1 MVEGHVSARTWRFK
15 SSHPH
20 SVTVAV
26 LTNECQRGA
35 IGDLALWPPLVEAA
49 SPMIP
54 SLARLIGAARDSE
67 IPVLHCFAVR
77 RADLRGAS
85 VNAPLFEVANRA
97 GGLRA
102 GTPAV
107 ELVSELG
114 PAPTDL
120 VFPKTHGV
128 GSLRS
133 TGVDAALRNLRVDEI
148 VLTGVSVNVAIQAL
162 AFEAV
167 NLGYRVTIPRDAVA
181 GVPPSYADE
190 VMKNTLS
197 LVATLTTVDELLARW
212 G

>member
-1 MVEGHVSARTWRFK
+1 MTA
-15 SSHPH
+15 
-20 SVTVAV
+20 AV
-26 LTNECQRGA
+26 VTNECQRGA
-35 IGDLALWPPLVEAA
+35 IGDLALWPALVEAA
-49 SPMIP
+49 TPMIAR
-54 SLARLIGAARDSE
+54 LARLLQAARAAG
-67 IPVLHCFAVR
+67 IPVIHCLAER

-85 VNAPLFEVANRA
+85 ANAPLFQVANRA

-107 ELVSELG
+107 ELVPELG

-120 VFPKTHGV
+120 VFPKTHGL

-133 TGVDAALRNLRVDEI
+133 TGVDAALRNLGADEI
-148 VLTGVSVNVAIQAL
+148 VLAGVSVNVAIQAI

-190 VMKNTLS
+190 VMKNTLA
-197 LVATLTTVDELLARW
+197 LVATLTTTEELIREWA
-212 G
+212 

>member
-1 MVEGHVSARTWRFK
+1 MT
-15 SSHPH
+15 
-20 SVTVAV
+20 TAV
-26 LTNECQRGA
+26 VTNECQRGS
-35 IGDLALWPPLVEAA
+35 IGDLALWPALVEAA
-49 SPMIP
+49 TPMVP
-54 SLARLIGAARDSE
+54 SLARLLGAARDTGV
-67 IPVLHCFAVR
+67 PVLHCLAVR

-85 VNAPLFEVANRA
+85 ANAPLFEVANRA
-97 GGLRA
+97 GGLRV
-102 GTPAV
+102 GTPSA
-107 ELVSELG
+107 ELLPELG

-133 TGVDAALRNLRVDEI
+133 TGVDSALRNLGADEI

-197 LVATLTTVDELLARW
+197 LVATLTTVDALIARW
-212 G
+212 AATTR

>member
-1 MVEGHVSARTWRFK
+1 MTA
-15 SSHPH
+15 
-20 SVTVAV
+20 AV
-26 LTNECQRGA
+26 VTNECQRGS
-35 IGDLALWPPLVEAA
+35 IGDLALWPALVEAA
-49 SPMIP
+49 RPMVP
-54 SLARLIGAARDSE
+54 SLARLIGAARNAD
-67 IPVLHCFAVR
+67 IPVIHCVAVR

-85 VNAPLFEVANRA
+85 ANAPLFEVANRA
-97 GGLRA
+97 GGLRV
-102 GTPAV
+102 GTPSA
-107 ELVSELG
+107 ELLPELG

-128 GSLRS
+128 GSLAS
-133 TGVDAALRNLRVDEI
+133 TGVDAALRSLGADEI

-197 LVATLTTVDELLARW
+197 LVATLTTVDALIARW
-212 G
+212 AATTR